1 MKKICLVARQNIIN
15 ANGGGYHNDEGRRAL
30 DGIRYGAVKE
40 IEDNVNPLSIWHRLR
55 QEFEVDNPGW
65 RVDSYFIRL
74 EDGSEIECSDKLRMQ
89 TANKADENF
98 RKLAAMFPNA
108 VTETINE
115 NGEVV
120 RAIDKDVL
128 MQEISCTVVDG
139 NEERYQFTWPD
150 KKKSV
155 LLANAP
161 INKTLRPCREE
172 SVDFD
177 TTENLYIEGDNLEVL
192 KLLQETYLGKIKM
205 IYIDPPYNTGSDLVY
220 NDDFSKSTSEYIA
233 SSGYLDEDGNRLVEN
248 LESDGRYHTNWL
260 NMIYSRL
267 RLAKDLLATNGV
279 IFVSLD
285 DNESANLKKICDE
298 VFGAVN
304 FIGQITVVGN
314 PRGRDYGG
322 VARMHDYLFVYKKSS
337 EAVINLIEDSEN
349 NFKMFDSLGGF
360 EMRELR
366 NRNIKFNKDNRP
378 NLYYPFYINPTTEDE
393 HGLHEISL
401 EKKDGWIELYPLES
415 QGVNTVWR
423 WGKQKSRENLNV
435 NIKAKPMRNGSYMI
449 VEKYRE
455 GRTMARSVWW
465 DKDTN
470 TEKGTLL
477 VKELMEGKVFDYPKP
492 VEMLMRTIEMGT
504 DSDEGAYVL
513 DFFSGSGTT
522 AHAVMQLNAKDGGNR
537 KFIMV
542 QLPEK
547 TDEKSEAYKAGYKT
561 ICEIGKERIRR
572 AGAKINKENERLKDV
587 PLLKDDKD
595 IQLFNSIAQNGHDAV
610 ERTKSAFERC
620 DVSYSLDTG
629 FRVLKCDTS
638 NMKEVYYNPAEYE
651 ASLFSSLEDNIKEDR
666 TPEDLLFQV
675 MLDLGVLLSSKIE
688 ETTIAGKKVFNV
700 EDNYLIAC
708 FDSDVTDETI
718 TAIAK
723 QKPYYFVMRDSSM
736 ANDSVATNFD
746 QIFATYSPDTVR
758 KVL

>member
-1 MKKICLVARQNIIN
+1 
-15 ANGGGYHNDEGRRAL
+15 
-30 DGIRYGAVKE
+30 
-40 IEDNVNPLSIWHRLR
+40 
-55 QEFEVDNPGW
+55 
-65 RVDSYFIRL
+65 
-74 EDGSEIECSDKLRMQ
+74 MQ

-161 INKTLRPCREE
+161 INKTLRPVREDE
-172 SVDFD
+172 SVPTGADSEGKPYCSSGSVNFD

-205 IYIDPPYNTGSDLVY
+205 IYIDPPYNTGNDFVY
-220 NDDFSKSTSEYIA
+220 EDDFAQSTDEYLA
-233 SSGYLDEDGNRLVEN
+233 NSGQYDEDGNRLFANTEN
-248 LESDGRYHTNWL
+248 NGRFHTDWL
-260 NMIYSRL
+260 NMLYPRL
-267 RLAKDLLATNGV
+267 RLSKDLLTVDGV
-279 IFVSLD
+279 ILVSI
-285 DNESANLKKICDE
+285 DNNEVVNLRKMLDE
-298 VFGAVN
+298 VFGSDNCMGIIAN
-304 FIGQITVVGN
+304 TNN
-314 PRGRDYGG
+314 PKGRSDDKYI
-322 VARMHDYLFVYKKSS
+322 ATAHEYLLVYAKDVSKV
-337 EAVINLIEDSEN
+337 EWY
-349 NFKMFDSLGGF
+349 GF
-360 EMRELR
+360 EPTEEITKRYNKVDLDGKWYREIDLR
-366 NRNIKFNKDNRP
+366 KTGENDLREDRP
-378 NLYYPFYINPTTEDE
+378 NLFYFFYYSEDTGDFYPDRADYIKNGYIQIKPQREDGKE
-393 HGLHEISL
+393 G
-401 EKKDGWIELYPLES
+401 
-415 QGVNTVWR
+415 NWR
-423 WGKQKSRENLNV
+423 WGIDTAKKQITNLVPKFMPSRKVWGVMQKDYL
-435 NIKAKPMRNGSYMI
+435 
-449 VEKYRE
+449 E
-455 GRTMARSVWW
+455 GRA
-465 DKDTN
+465 
-470 TEKGTLL
+470 L
-477 VKELMEGKVFDYPKP
+477 VKPTSSWTFKDVNSERGTEEFIELGFDKRIFPKP
-492 VEMLMRTIEMGT
+492 KPLGTIKRCLKLATSG
-504 DSDEGAYVL
+504 EGIIL
-513 DFFSGSGTT
+513 DFFSGSATT
-522 AHAVMQLNAKDGGNR
+522 AHAVMQMNAEDGGHR

-542 QLPEK
+542 QLPEV
-547 TDEKSEAYKAGYKT
+547 TDEKSEAYKAGYEN

-572 AGAKINKENERLKDV
+572 AGKKIQEERLEA
-587 PLLKDDKD
+587 
-595 IQLFNSIAQNGHDAV
+595 IALSKHEWDQTCFYVEHKEECDRLGHLPDEYFAK
-610 ERTKSAFERC
+610 EHPPI
-620 DVSYSLDTG
+620 DTG

-708 FDSDVTDETI
+708 FDSNVTEETI
-718 TAIAK
+718 KAIAK

>member
-1 MKKICLVARQNIIN
+1 M
-15 ANGGGYHNDEGRRAL
+15 
-30 DGIRYGAVKE
+30 
-40 IEDNVNPLSIWHRLR
+40 
-55 QEFEVDNPGW
+55 
-65 RVDSYFIRL
+65 
-74 EDGSEIECSDKLRMQ
+74 DKLKMQ

-128 MQEISCTVVDG
+128 MQEIACTVVDG

-161 INKTLRPCREE
+161 INKTLRPVREDE
-172 SVDFD
+172 TVPTGADSEGKPYCSSGSVNFD

-220 NDDFSKSTSEYIA
+220 NDDFSKSTTEYIA
-233 SSGYLDEDGNRLVEN
+233 SNGYLDEDGNRLVEN
-248 LESDGRYHTNWL
+248 LESNGRYHTDWL

-322 VARMHDYLFVYKKSS
+322 VARMHDYLFVYKKSP

-349 NFKMFDSLGGF
+349 SFKMFDSLGGF
-360 EMRELR
+360 ELRELR
-366 NRNIKFNKDNRP
+366 NRNIKFNKENRP
-378 NLYYPFYINPTTEDE
+378 NLYYPFYINPATEDE

-401 EKKDGWIELYPLES
+401 EPKDGWIELYPLES

-423 WGKQKSRENLNV
+423 WGKQKSQENLNV

-455 GRTMARSVWW
+455 GRMMARSVWW

-492 VEMLMRTIEMGT
+492 VEMLMKTIEMGT

-542 QLPEK
+542 QLPER
-547 TDEKSEAYKAGYKT
+547 TDEKSEAYKAGYKN

-572 AGAKINKENERLKDV
+572 AGRKIKEDS
-587 PLLKDDKD
+587 PLTTQDLD
-595 IQLFNSIAQNGHDAV
+595 I
-610 ERTKSAFERC
+610 
-620 DVSYSLDTG
+620 G

-675 MLDLGVLLSSKIE
+675 MLDLGVLLSGKIE

-708 FDSDVTDETI
+708 FDSDVTEETI
-718 TAIAK
+718 KAIAK